1 MKVLVIDDE
10 MKVLNY
16 LRKGLTEQGWSVD
29 CASDGHEGEY
39 KALTYDYDVI
49 VLDVML
55 PGIDGFEVLRAIR
68 SDKQTPVIMLT
79 ARERV
84 DDRVRGFREGADDYV
99 VKPFSFLELAE
110 RLLALMRRGR
120 VQDATSCT
128 VGGLEINLVKRQAWR
143 DGVRLDLTA
152 KEFLLL
158 FLLARRAGEIVSK
171 TAITEYVW
179 DLNIETNGN
188 IIESVV
194 KRLRAKL
201 DAPFQTRMLHTIR
214 GMGYVL
220 EERMRSG
227 N

>member
-1 MKVLVIDDE
+1 MKVLVIEDE
-10 MKVLNY
+10 TKVLNY

-29 CASDGHEGEY
+29 CAADGHDGEF
-39 KALTYDYDVI
+39 KALTFDYDVI

-55 PGIDGFEVLRAIR
+55 PGQDGFSVLRSIR

-99 VKPFSFLELAE
+99 IKPFSFLELAE
-110 RLLALMRRGR
+110 RLLALTRRSR
-120 VQDATSCT
+120 FQDAMSLA
-128 VGGLEINLVKRQAWR
+128 VGPLEVNLVKRQAWR
-143 DGVRLDLTA
+143 DGLRLDLTA

-158 FLLARRAGEIVSK
+158 SLLARRAGEIVSK
-171 TAITEYVW
+171 TTITEYVW
-179 DLNIETNGN
+179 DLNLEMNGN
-188 IIESVV
+188 VVESVV

-201 DAPFQTRMLHTIR
+201 DAPFQSKMLHTIR

-220 EERMRSG
+220 EERIRQA